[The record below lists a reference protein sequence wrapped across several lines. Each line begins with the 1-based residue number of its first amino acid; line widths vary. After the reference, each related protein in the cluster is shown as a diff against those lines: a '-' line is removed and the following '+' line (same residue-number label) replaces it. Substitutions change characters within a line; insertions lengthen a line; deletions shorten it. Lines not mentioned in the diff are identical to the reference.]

1 MIIIMIIPNINNI
14 LNIYII
20 QIKVRSDSIQLLFTT
35 YIE

>member
-14 LNIYII
+14 RTYII